1 MFSRI
6 LVFFLATS
14 VAARHLAD
22 VVETPTASDAIP
34 LWATVSTKHPWA
46 IERNRKTMAAA
57 NAKGVPLNF
66 ILYGDSIT
74 WYHVYQT
81 NASFVKHFGQ
91 YNALAMGI
99 GGDTVENLAYRMM
112 VTEKPALP
120 PKHIVIMIGI
130 NNRNLTLIH
139 QMFYRL
145 ETLLLWTRQAF
156 PTTNIVLSAVTPE
169 NLGWGWVQKN
179 QGYEAIAAKHGFTF
193 AKCGLNLDPKN
204 PAVFPDGLHP
214 NAAGYDVILP
224 CMARAMGYSVPGLP
238 ATTEAWHELLLATG
252 WKQLADGKWVNTKTT
267 CFIRVGVPTCANV
280 NFYNLGNDPAFK
292 SCLSC
297 AK

>member
-1 MFSRI
+1 MFSHV
-6 LVFFLATS
+6 LVLLLATS
-14 VAARHLAD
+14 VAARHLTALAD
-22 VVETPTASDAIP
+22 APSSPDTLPD
-34 LWATVSTKHPWA
+34 WAVVSTKHPWA
-46 IERNRKTMAAA
+46 IEKNRKIMADA
-57 NAKGVPLNF
+57 NAKGVPLDF
-66 ILYGDSIT
+66 VLYGDSIT

-112 VTEKPALP
+112 VTEKPSLP
-120 PKHIVIMIGI
+120 PKHIVVMIGI

-145 ETLLLWTRQAF
+145 ETLLLWTKRTF
-156 PTTNIVLSAVTPE
+156 PTTHIVLSALTPE

-193 AKCGLNLDPKN
+193 AKCGLSLDPKN
-204 PAVFPDGLHP
+204 PAIFPDGLHP

-224 CMARAMGYSVPGLP
+224 CMARAMGYPVSGQP
-238 ATTEAWHELLLATG
+238 TTVAAWRELLLATG
-252 WKQLADGKWVNTKTT
+252 WQRLADGKWVNPNAT
-267 CFIRVGVPTCANV
+267 CFIRVGLAECSKVT
-280 NFYNLGNDPAFK
+280 FYTLGDDPAYK

>member
-6 LVFFLATS
+6 LIFFLATS

-22 VVETPTASDAIP
+22 IVETPTASDAYP
-34 LWATVSTKHPWA
+34 LWATVSMKHPWA

-57 NAKGVPLNF
+57 NAKGVPLDF
-66 ILYGDSIT
+66 VLYGDSIT

-81 NASFVKHFGQ
+81 NASFVKHFGK

-99 GGDTVENLAYRMM
+99 GGDNVENLVYRMA

-120 PKHIVIMIGI
+120 PKHIVIMIGT
-130 NNRNLTLIH
+130 NNRDLTLVNQLYDH
-139 QMFYRL
+139 L
-145 ETLLLWTRQAF
+145 EYLLTWAKQTF
-156 PTTNIVLSAVTPE
+156 PTTQIILNAVTPE
-169 NLGWGWVQKN
+169 ILGWGWAQKN
-179 QGYEAIAAKHGFTF
+179 QVYPKIAARVGVSYAT
-193 AKCGLNLDPKN
+193 CGLNLDPKN

-224 CMARAMGYSVPGLP
+224 CLARAMGYPVPGLP
-238 ATTEAWHELLLATG
+238 ATAEAWRNLLLSTG
-252 WKQLADGKWVNTKTT
+252 WQRLADGKWVNTKTT
-267 CFIRVGVPTCANV
+267 CFIRTGVPTCANV

-297 AK
+297 SK